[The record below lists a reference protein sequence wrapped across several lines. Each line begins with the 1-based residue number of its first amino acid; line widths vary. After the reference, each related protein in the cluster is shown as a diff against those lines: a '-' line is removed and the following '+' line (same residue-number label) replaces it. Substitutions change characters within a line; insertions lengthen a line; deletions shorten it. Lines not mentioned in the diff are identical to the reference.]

1 MLEAS
6 NLFRKSHFIFWQVA
20 LSEIDNRE
28 KSQLRK
34 HLSSATLSIDLRFS
48 ITMPR
53 AKKSAETWNYETSVE
68 QIEAI
73 ITDLETGEL
82 PLADIFEQFEKAV
95 AELKKCDSFLQEK
108 QQQAQLLIETLM
120 PEEPS

>member
-1 MLEAS
+1 
-6 NLFRKSHFIFWQVA
+6 
-20 LSEIDNRE
+20 
-28 KSQLRK
+28 
-34 HLSSATLSIDLRFS
+34 
-48 ITMPR
+48 MPR

-95 AELKKCDSFLQEK
+95 VELKKCDRFLQEK